1 VRTRVS
7 LYYPN
12 PPIVDAGMSSTQYLR
27 REYTLLKEFAD
38 RLLNACTEQPERV
51 PQAGKG

>member
-1 VRTRVS
+1 MRTRVS

-12 PPIVDAGMSSTQYLR
+12 PPIVDAGMSSAKYLR
-27 REYTLLKEFAD
+27 GEYTLLKELAD

-51 PQAGKG
+51 SQAGKG